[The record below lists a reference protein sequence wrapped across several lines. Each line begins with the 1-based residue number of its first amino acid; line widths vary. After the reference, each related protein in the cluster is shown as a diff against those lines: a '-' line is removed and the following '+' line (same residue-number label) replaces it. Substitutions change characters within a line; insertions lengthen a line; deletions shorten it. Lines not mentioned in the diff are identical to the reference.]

1 MSTGQT
7 MMTIFAFVL
16 LTTTLNSFYRLL
28 ASTGSDISSSQDG
41 ILASTIA
48 TSYMEIAQGKAFD
61 ERSDTSDAGIN
72 NVSQFTLPDALGPE
86 ASDGD
91 SIATFNDFD
100 DFNGQVVEE
109 TAGTTGRKY
118 KTSFSV
124 HYVTLTNISQISAVR
139 TFVKRMDMKTWRTSP
154 PINKPDTLRL
164 SLVLGYFHFD

>member
-28 ASTGSDISSSQDG
+28 GSTGNDISSSQDG

-48 TSYMEIAQGKAFD
+48 TSYMEVAQGMAFD
-61 ERSDTSDAGIN
+61 ERSDTSDLGIN
-72 NVSQFTLPDALGPE
+72 NVSQFTLATELGPE
-86 ASDGD
+86 ATDGD
-91 SIATFNDFD
+91 SISLYNDFD
-100 DFNGQVVEE
+100 DFNGKVVEQ
-109 TAGTTGRKY
+109 AVGTTGRKY
-118 KTSFSV
+118 MTSFTIN
-124 HYVTLTNISQISAVR
+124 YVDDADISQISSAR

-154 PINKPDTLRL
+154 PIENPDTLRL